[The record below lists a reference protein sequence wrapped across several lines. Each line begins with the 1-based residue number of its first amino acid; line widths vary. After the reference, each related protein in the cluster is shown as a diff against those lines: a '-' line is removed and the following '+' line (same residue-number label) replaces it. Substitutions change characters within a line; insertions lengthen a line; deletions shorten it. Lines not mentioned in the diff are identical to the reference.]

1 MKFERG
7 MGMREL
13 KRSVA
18 KANMRDA
25 GFERLF
31 KPKLAQGDNKR
42 RSTFARHWKEWI
54 QPKGNRAKLLARARV
69 QRTARK
75 RMKMGRVAR
84 EGGRAQ

>member
-1 MKFERG
+1 

-42 RSTFARHWKEWI
+42 RSTFARHWKDWI
-54 QPKGNRAKLLARARV
+54 QPKGNRAKLIARARM
-69 QRTARK
+69 RRMTRK
-75 RMKMGRVAR
+75 GLKIGRIAR